1 MPLLGNIYCLLKTIY
16 KLIAVLFFNMG
27 FQVWQFCAKLV
38 KTTMYVRHQILSKCF
53 FSSGQTT
60 SSILK
65 FLMQNRNSTITPAM
79 QYGVIVVVACLII
92 TMQTS
97 VRPTLF

>member
-1 MPLLGNIYCLLKTIY
+1 
-16 KLIAVLFFNMG
+16 MG

-38 KTTMYVRHQILSKCF
+38 KTTMYVRHQILSKWF

-65 FLMQNRNSTITPAM
+65 LFMKYRNGTITPAM
-79 QYGVIVVVACLII
+79 QHGVTVVVACLII